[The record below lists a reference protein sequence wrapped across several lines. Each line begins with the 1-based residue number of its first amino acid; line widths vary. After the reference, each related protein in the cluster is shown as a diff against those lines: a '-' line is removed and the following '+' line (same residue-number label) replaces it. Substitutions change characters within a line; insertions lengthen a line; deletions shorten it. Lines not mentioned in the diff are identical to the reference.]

1 LYLGGEK
8 LEVEETRIKGFNVKI
23 FSINDLLIGVATEI
37 GPRILYLAGKN
48 SLQKNIFDIS
58 PEFGVNTVEGFWRI
72 YGGHRLW
79 SAPEAKP
86 RSYSMDDK
94 PVRIEIEGECVTIY
108 GNPERENSIRKEIAI
123 KPFGNDGVQV
133 IHRIQN
139 IGRWPIKLG
148 CWGLSLMEGEGFVV
162 IPIKPS
168 KVDKEGLLPDRHI
181 TIWPYTDLG
190 DKRLKLTSDYIFVS
204 KNSEVTKPLKIGTM
218 ANPGWSAYIIGE
230 TAFIKEFSRIEGE
243 YPDFG
248 CNVEVYTNANMLEFE
263 TLSPLKTLEPST
275 SVEHPEKW
283 TIIKTGKIETRAD
296 DVKNKLELLLFNE

>member
-1 LYLGGEK
+1 MKIEEK
-8 LEVEETRIKGFNVKI
+8 KLNGFNMKMV
-23 FSINDLLIGVATEI
+23 SINGLIIGIATEV
-37 GPRILYLAGKN
+37 GPRILYLASENKREENLFG
-48 SLQKNIFDIS
+48 IY
-58 PEFGVNTVEGFWRI
+58 PELGIETVEGFWRV

-108 GNPERENSIRKEIAI
+108 GNPERENSIRKEIVI

-190 DKRLKLTSDYIFVS
+190 DERLKLTSDYIFVS

-218 ANPGWSAYIIGE
+218 ANPGWSAYVIGE

-243 YPDFG
+243 YPDFN

-263 TLSPLKTLEPST
+263 TLSPLMLLDPLAII
-275 SVEHPEKW
+275 EHTETWK
-283 TIIKTGKIETRAD
+283 IIKTSSLKPEPTDIKD
-296 DVKNKLELLLFNE
+296 KLEALIVK